1 MFPAGIRAIFAPA
14 IQMGTR
20 DIIISKCNEL
30 FLRYGVKNLTMDDIA
45 RELGMSKKTIYLY
58 VSNKAD
64 LVKKVMQAHL
74 DREIAFIE
82 EIGKNATN
90 AIEENVR
97 LLTYMSKELQSF
109 NSSVFFEL
117 QKYYPES
124 YDLFNVY
131 REKVS
136 LPHILRNLERGIS
149 EGLYR
154 DNLDPTIV
162 ARIYVYALD
171 ILIDQQRFPAK
182 KFNFYTLYMEFVQ
195 YHLSGILTPKG
206 TKYLEQS
213 KLLKQIAQ

>member
-1 MFPAGIRAIFAPA
+1 
-14 IQMGTR
+14 MGTR
-20 DIIISKCNEL
+20 NTIILKCSEL

-45 RELGMSKKTIYLY
+45 RELGMSKKTIYQY
-58 VSNKAD
+58 VQNKSD
-64 LVKKVMQAHL
+64 LVKKVMQSHL
-74 DREIAFIE
+74 DKELAFIE
-82 EIGKNATN
+82 EVGKNAQN

-97 LLTYMSKELQSF
+97 MLTYMSKELQTF

-124 YDLFNVY
+124 YALFNEY

-149 EGLYR
+149 EGFYR
-154 DNLDPTIV
+154 DDLNPEIV

-171 ILIDQQRFPAK
+171 ILIDQQRFPSK
-182 KFNFYTLYMEFVQ
+182 KYHFYNLYKEFVN
-195 YHLSGILTPKG
+195 YHLSGILTAKG

-213 KLLKQIAQ
+213 KLLKLIEQ